1 MIRCFIAVVGRYLL
15 QTARPMVP
23 FVSITNRKTFFMKKW
38 IQKFPVLS
46 RFVLALLLGG
56 AAIVTS
62 GFVYGHTPI
71 QRYFPFVDVLLL
83 IGATWVLYRTDKQ
96 SLKTIGLNLS
106 LRNTGFLFLG
116 LLVGI
121 VAVAGSHGL
130 RSLYTG
136 EAWHLGTAIDGIAL
150 LKSLYFV
157 LPTAA
162 VQELMFRGY
171 PFTKAISKWGVTKTN
186 ILFAI
191 LFMLVHVVD
200 RDVMQSIP
208 RMIFLAVIIPVGHLY
223 FATGLLRSGT
233 LLLPIGL
240 HWGNNW
246 AEHHLFGEADNGQA
260 LIYTST
266 KVINTWP
273 PFIILL
279 LISTVFF
286 LLVTWA
292 IWKWRRPAVVSAPA
306 IA

>member
-1 MIRCFIAVVGRYLL
+1 
-15 QTARPMVP
+15 MVP
-23 FVSITNRKTFFMKKW
+23 FVSITNSKMFFMKKW
-38 IQKFPVLS
+38 IQKFPVFS
-46 RFVLALLLGG
+46 RIVLALFLGV
-56 AAIVTS
+56 AAIATS

-83 IGATWVLYRTDKQ
+83 IAATWVLYRTDKQ

-116 LLVGI
+116 LFIGMAA
-121 VAVAGSHGL
+121 VAVSNGL

-136 EAWHLGTAIDGIAL
+136 EVWHLGTTISGMGI
-150 LKSLYFV
+150 LKNLYFV

-171 PFTKAISKWGVTKTN
+171 PFTKAISKWGVTKAN

-191 LFMLVHVVD
+191 LFMLVHVID

-208 RMIFLAVIIPVGHLY
+208 RMIFLAVVIPVGHLY

-246 AEHHLFGEADNGQA
+246 ATHHLFGGADNGQA
-260 LIYTST
+260 IIYTT
-266 KVINTWP
+266 QKMFNTWT
-273 PFIILL
+273 PFIILV
-279 LISTVFF
+279 LIYTVFF
-286 LLVTWA
+286 LLITWA
-292 IWKWRRPAVVSAPA
+292 IWKWRKPSRLPVRMSFPM
-306 IA
+306 

>member
-1 MIRCFIAVVGRYLL
+1 
-15 QTARPMVP
+15 
-23 FVSITNRKTFFMKKW
+23 MKKLF
-38 IQKFPVLS
+38 QKFPVLS
-46 RFVLALLLGG
+46 RLLLALILGV
-56 AAIVTS
+56 AALAAS
-62 GFVYGHTPI
+62 GFIYGHTPI
-71 QRYFPFVDVLLL
+71 QRYFPFIDVLLL
-83 IGATWVLYRTDKQ
+83 TGATWVLYRTDRQ

-136 EAWHLGTAIDGIAL
+136 EAWHLGTAIDGMAL

-171 PFTKAISKWGVTKTN
+171 PFTKAISTWGVTKTN

-191 LFMLVHVVD
+191 LFMLVHVID

-246 AEHHLFGEADNGQA
+246 AERHLIGGSDNGQA
-260 LIYTST
+260 IFYTT
-266 KVINTWP
+266 QQMFNTWP

-279 LISTVFF
+279 LIYTVFF
-286 LLVTWA
+286 LVVTWA
-292 IWKWRRPAVVSAPA
+292 IWKWRKPVVTVFNTQM

>member
-1 MIRCFIAVVGRYLL
+1 
-15 QTARPMVP
+15 MVL
-23 FVSITNRKTFFMKKW
+23 FVSITNRKAFFMKKW
-38 IQKFPVLS
+38 IQRFPALS
-46 RFVLALLLGG
+46 RIVLALVLGS
-56 AAIVTS
+56 AAIAAS

-83 IGATWVLYRTDKQ
+83 TGATWVLYRTDKQ

-116 LLVGI
+116 LLIGMAA
-121 VAVAGSHGL
+121 VAVSNGL

-136 EAWHLGTAIDGIAL
+136 EVWHLGTTISGMRI

-171 PFTKAISKWGVTKTN
+171 PFTKAISKWGVTKAN
-186 ILFAI
+186 VLFAI
-191 LFMLVHVVD
+191 LFMLVHVID

-208 RMIFLAVIIPVGHLY
+208 HMIFLAVVIPVGHLY

-246 AEHHLFGEADNGQA
+246 ATHHLFGGSDNGQA
-260 LIYTST
+260 IIYTT
-266 KVINTWP
+266 QKMFNTWT
-273 PFIILL
+273 PFIILV
-279 LISTVFF
+279 LIYTVFF

-292 IWKWRRPAVVSAPA
+292 IWKWNKHNSCITFPGGAA
-306 IA
+306 